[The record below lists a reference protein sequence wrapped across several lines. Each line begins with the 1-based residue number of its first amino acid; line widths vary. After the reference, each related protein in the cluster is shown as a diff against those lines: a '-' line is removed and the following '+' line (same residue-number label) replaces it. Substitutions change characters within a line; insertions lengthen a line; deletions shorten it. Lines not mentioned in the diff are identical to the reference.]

1 MEARL
6 LNIILGWTLLIAAL
20 VGWPL
25 SSLTFART
33 EPQTV
38 LALSWAAIIIS
49 AATFLVAAYVH
60 KDEQE

>member
-1 MEARL
+1 MNARTI
-6 LNIILGWTLLIAAL
+6 NIVLGWLLL
-20 VGWPL
+20 VASLIGWPL
-25 SSLTFART
+25 SAVWFAKD

-60 KDEQE
+60 KDEE